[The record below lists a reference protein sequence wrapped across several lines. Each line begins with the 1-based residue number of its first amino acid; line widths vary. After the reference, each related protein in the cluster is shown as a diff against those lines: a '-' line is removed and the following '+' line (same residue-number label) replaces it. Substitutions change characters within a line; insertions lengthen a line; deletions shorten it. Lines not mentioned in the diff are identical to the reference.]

1 MAIRIINSLLIVAC
15 LIVAV
20 ALLRQKPPQVL
31 VTAAA
36 AVPVGHDEPTL
47 EPDAAELAM
56 RSTLPA
62 IHLQYT
68 SLRAVL
74 RELSR
79 VARFGIEAE
88 GMDADDFACQLDIPA
103 DTTLRDAIGTMLNWM
118 NAKNTKEKWVA
129 VPLEDR
135 IVITWQRNLDQYA
148 TTVVYN
154 VRDLIDSEME
164 ASRES
169 NAALNAQEAQ
179 DARLHALHKVM
190 LSVLYLRSAEQE
202 RYVFEH
208 DWIHEIMG
216 LLVVTASQR
225 DHDKIAAMLQ
235 NLREAS
241 RERAPSSRVV
251 K

>member
-15 LIVAV
+15 LIVATS
-20 ALLRQKPPQVL
+20 LLRKKPPEVL

-62 IHLQYT
+62 IHVQYT

-79 VARFGIEAE
+79 VAHVRIDAE
-88 GMDADDFACQLDIPA
+88 GMDADDFACQLEVPA

-118 NAKNTKEKWVA
+118 NAKNTNEKWVA

-135 IVITWQRNLDQYA
+135 IVITWQKNLDQYV

-154 VRDLIDSEME
+154 VRDLIESEMQ
-164 ASRES
+164 ASRGDDIP
-169 NAALNAQEAQ
+169 EANRRPSAVHKIMVAVI
-179 DARLHALHKVM
+179 DARSTEPGH
-190 LSVLYLRSAEQE
+190 
-202 RYVFEH
+202 YVYGNG
-208 DWIHEIMG
+208 WIHEIMG

-225 DHDKIAAMLQ
+225 DHDKIAALLQ